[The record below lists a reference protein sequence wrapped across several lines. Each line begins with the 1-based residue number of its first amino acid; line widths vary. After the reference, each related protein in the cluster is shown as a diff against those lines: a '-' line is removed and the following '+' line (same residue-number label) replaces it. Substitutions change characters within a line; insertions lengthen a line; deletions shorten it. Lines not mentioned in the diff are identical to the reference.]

1 MSSVALS
8 AADRA
13 ALDELVSDLRRVFDA
28 RLQSVVAYALDT
40 RDDAGDERALHT
52 LVLAERVLFDD
63 FAACVAHAVGWTRRG
78 LATPLILSRDEFL
91 RTLDV
96 FPIEYGAILD
106 SHIVLFGST
115 PFDGCLVNDAD
126 LRRAVELQAK
136 SHLIHLREGFLETG
150 GNAAA
155 VGRLITASAPAYRAL
170 IENLG
175 RLDPE
180 FADEQEES
188 ARLLRELSTGSTI
201 ADPTA
206 LLKRYIADVER
217 IWQLVDAWR

>member
-8 AADRA
+8 AEDRA
-13 ALDELVSDLRRVFDA
+13 ALGALVSDLRRVFDA
-28 RLQSVVAYALDT
+28 RLQSVVAYGAGA
-40 RDDAGDERALHT
+40 RDDEGLHT
-52 LVLAERVLFDD
+52 LVLVDRVVFDD
-63 FAACVAHAVGWTRRG
+63 LAACIAQTARWTRQG

-106 SHIVLFGST
+106 SHVVIVGAT
-115 PFDGCLVNDAD
+115 PFEGCVVNDAD

-136 SHLIHLREGFLETG
+136 SHLIHLREGFLETAG
-150 GNAAA
+150 HAAA
-155 VGRLITASAPAYRAL
+155 IGRLVAASAPAYRAL

-175 RLDPE
+175 RLDE
-180 FADEQEES
+180 RFAGQQDAS
-188 ARLLRELSTGSTI
+188 MRLWRELSTAGTI

-206 LLKRYIADVER
+206 LLKRYIADVEQ
-217 IWQLVDAWR
+217 IWQLVDTWR